1 MKEHKYI
8 KDKIN
13 YFNELLKI
21 NDIKF
26 DDLSPHDIGIIKYY
40 INLQYKTKF
49 NNYTYGLK
57 ELLDNL
63 SKKDVRILGFG

>member
-1 MKEHKYI
+1 MKNHNQN
-8 KDKIN
+8 KID
-13 YFNELLKI
+13 YFNELLRI
-21 NDIKF
+21 HHLEF
-26 DDLSPHDIGIIKYY
+26 DNLSPHDIGIIKYY

-49 NNYTYGLK
+49 NNYPYGLK